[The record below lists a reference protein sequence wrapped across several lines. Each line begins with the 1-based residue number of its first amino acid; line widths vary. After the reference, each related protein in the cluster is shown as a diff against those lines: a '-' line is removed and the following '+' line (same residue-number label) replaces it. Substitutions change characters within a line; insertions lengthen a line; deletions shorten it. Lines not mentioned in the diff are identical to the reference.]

1 MRRTVCVVSGLGRR
15 RGSVLAAVIVLL
27 LILEL
32 AVASLLMSSTNEQ
45 GVGVDRLN
53 TVRAFYAAEAGTQM
67 ALREIM
73 LGTDEDG
80 DGTIGGVSDDGDPAT
95 DPVIGPARAQVA
107 VAQVA
112 EETVVTSEGRCAH
125 SVRVMQATVS
135 D

>member
-1 MRRTVCVVSGLGRR
+1 MRRAVLAASGSRTR

-27 LILEL
+27 LTLEI
-32 AVASLLMSSTNEQ
+32 AVASLLMSATNEQ

-80 DGTIGGVSDDGDPAT
+80 DGTIGGISDDGDPVT
-95 DPVIGPARAQVA
+95 DPAIGPAYAHVA
-107 VAQVA
+107 VAQAA
-112 EETVVTSEGRCAH
+112 EETV
-125 SVRVMQATVS
+125 
-135 D
+135 

>member
-1 MRRTVCVVSGLGRR
+1 MRHTKFAASRFRTR

-32 AVASLLMSSTNEQ
+32 ALASLLMSGTNEQ
-45 GVGVDRLN
+45 GVGIDRLN

-80 DGTIGGVSDDGDPAT
+80 DGAIGGISDDGDPDT
-95 DPVIGPARAQVA
+95 DPVIGPASARVA
-107 VAQVA
+107 VAQVTGA
-112 EETVVTSEGRCAH
+112 TVVTSEGRCGQAM
-125 SVRVMQATVS
+125 RVMQATVS